1 MTTTRTEQ
9 RRNTPRRDAPKPTS
23 PVVTQA
29 AGSPARFEDLGVSAP
44 VVQALAM
51 RGFSAPFAIQALV
64 LPDALAG
71 RDVLAR
77 SRTGSGKTL
86 AFAVPIVERLQ
97 HDGRSPKALILVPT
111 RELASQ
117 VAEEFRAI
125 ADVRQMQIATV
136 YGGVGMHDQ
145 AKRARRADVVIATPG
160 RLLDL
165 LGRRLLRLDQA
176 RICVLDEADR
186 MLDMGFLPDVRR
198 ILEQLPTGRQTMLFS
213 ATLDGEVGRLAK
225 EFTIEPVLHEID
237 DPRPV
242 VTEADHRFI
251 AVEHQNKVA
260 ALVRELAAD
269 RGLTLVFVRTKRGA
283 DRLKQRLTQ
292 QGFRAGALH
301 GNMSQPQRDR
311 ALANFARGRND
322 VLVATDVAARGLDL
336 EHITHVVNFDPPE
349 DGKAYVHRVGRTARA
364 GRGGEGITFVMPDQ
378 RADVRRIAN
387 ELDLHAEW
395 REAGM
400 GNADG
405 PDRGTPARPRPASN
419 GRGNRPRQ
427 SQTGRQSQ
435 RRR

>member
-1 MTTTRTEQ
+1 MTTTRTEH
-9 RRNTPRRDAPKPTS
+9 RRNTPRRDAPRPTA
-23 PVVTQA
+23 PAVQQA
-29 AGSPARFEDLGVSAP
+29 ADPSLASFDQLGVSRP
-44 VVQALAM
+44 VAQALAM
-51 RGFSAPFAIQALV
+51 RGFTAPFAIQALV

-86 AFAVPIVERLQ
+86 AFAVPIVERIQ
-97 HDGRSPKALILVPT
+97 PDGRSPKALILVPT

-125 ADVRQMQIATV
+125 ADVRRMQIATV

-165 LGRRLLRLDQA
+165 LGRKMLRLDKA

-251 AVEHQNKVA
+251 AVEHQHKVST
-260 ALVRELAAD
+260 LVRELAAD

-292 QGFRAGALH
+292 QGFSAGALH

-311 ALANFARGRND
+311 ALAQFARGRND

-395 REAGM
+395 RDAGM

-405 PDRGTPARPRPASN
+405 PDRGATPRPRPRSN
-419 GRGNRPRQ
+419 GRGNRQPQATRQ
-427 SQTGRQSQ
+427 PQ

>member
-9 RRNTPRRDAPKPTS
+9 RRSTPRRDAPRPTS
-23 PVVTQA
+23 AAVTQA
-29 AGSPARFEDLGVSAP
+29 AASPPARFDDLGVSGP

-51 RGFSAPFAIQALV
+51 RGFTAPFAIQALV

-145 AKRARRADVVIATPG
+145 AKRARRADIVIATPG

-165 LGRRLLRLDQA
+165 LGRKLLRLDKA

-198 ILEQLPTGRQTMLFS
+198 ILEQLPTERQTMLFS

-251 AVEHQNKVA
+251 AVEHQDKVA

-301 GNMSQPQRDR
+301 GNLSQPQRDR
-311 ALANFARGRND
+311 ALAQFARGRND

-378 RADVRRIAN
+378 RADVRKIAN

-400 GNADG
+400 GSADG
-405 PDRGTPARPRPASN
+405 PTERRRHDPRSN

-427 SQTGRQSQ
+427 PQSGRQSQ